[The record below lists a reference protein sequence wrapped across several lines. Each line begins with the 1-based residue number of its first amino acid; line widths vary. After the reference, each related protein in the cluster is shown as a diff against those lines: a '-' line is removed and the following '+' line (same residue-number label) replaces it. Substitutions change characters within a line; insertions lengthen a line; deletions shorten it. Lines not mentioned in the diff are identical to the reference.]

1 MYSTEWSDSI
11 VHMYYRA
18 DGWANGTTG
27 YGADA
32 PGPFGPMIVGTQR
45 PKPIPTPMTDALDIL
60 FASVDAADTLGL
72 NDEQLEVYMKL
83 INKNFNK
90 LLLLGEAGSGK
101 SFTIVN
107 ALAQLHRQ
115 GAKVLLCAP
124 THLARIT
131 LLNKM
136 PEDVRPYIE
145 TRTVASLL
153 GRFGFNTGDGGVGFS
168 KPKADRLG
176 GYQVIALDECS
187 MIGKSEY
194 DVLMSTGAKIVF
206 TGDFK
211 QLPAIMQKGSGMMDD
226 PMVEKFSLR
235 QQMRAPGVIHELAKR
250 NRDGVHFPTESVSD
264 AHSEVVV
271 HASRTALLE
280 RMANDIDQDPRGVDA
295 HPHYRFITH
304 RNADMY
310 EVGTLIRDVV
320 IAADLGNAHQPLV
333 KGEYLLN
340 YETCPAAYNGEV
352 VQVLDVLPDPSA
364 SHGHLWQSYKVE
376 IRGSR
381 GTCWVN
387 MVDPRKLHIADE
399 YAEQRRELLKE
410 ANKRKAFDA
419 AKSYFDEVQH
429 LANYY
434 TKAFYPFAMT
444 VHKSQGQTISHVY
457 CDTESF
463 QKASNKRALLY
474 VGLSRAS
481 ESLHTVKI
489 EEPQWKKVREVNNR
503 YKAAKVRY
511 EQLFTEPAHK
521 VRVRTGL
528 GARTSEQKLILAE
541 YLEALIADAEQAI
554 EAGETSIEQRIT
566 PEILAANLYA
576 PAQPTLEP
584 IAF

>member
-1 MYSTEWSDSI
+1 
-11 VHMYYRA
+11 
-18 DGWANGTTG
+18 
-27 YGADA
+27 
-32 PGPFGPMIVGTQR
+32 
-45 PKPIPTPMTDALDIL
+45 MTDALDIL

-83 INKNFNK
+83 INRDFTK
-90 LLLLGEAGSGK
+90 LLLMGEAGAGK
-101 SFTIVN
+101 TYVLTQ

-153 GRFGFNTGDGGVGFS
+153 GRFGFNTGDGGVAFS

-176 GYQVIALDECS
+176 GYEVIALDECS
-187 MIGKSEY
+187 MIGKGEY
-194 DVLMSTGAKIVF
+194 DTLMSSGAKIVF

-226 PMVEKFSLR
+226 PAVEKFALR
-235 QQMRAPGVIHELAKR
+235 QQMRAPGVIHELAQL

-264 AHSEVVV
+264 SHSEVVV
-271 HASRTALLE
+271 HSTRTALLE
-280 RMANDIDQDPRGVDA
+280 RMANDIANDPRGVDA

-304 RNADMY
+304 KNADMY
-310 EVGTLIRDVV
+310 EIGAFIRDLV
-320 IAADLGNAHQPLV
+320 IAAETGDASDALRP
-333 KGEYLLN
+333 GEYLLN

-352 VQVLDVLPDPSA
+352 VRVLQVQRDGAA
-364 SHGHLWQSYKVE
+364 SHGHLWESFKVE
-376 IRGSR
+376 ITGSR
-381 GTCWVN
+381 GICWVN
-387 MVDPRKLHIADE
+387 MIDPRKLHIAEE

-419 AKSYFDEVQH
+419 AKSYYDEVAH
-429 LANYY
+429 LSNYY

-444 VHKSQGQTISHVY
+444 VHKSQGQTIEHTYV
-457 CDTESF
+457 DTESF
-463 QKASNKRALLY
+463 AKASNKRALLY

-481 ESLHTVKI
+481 KSLHTVKV
-489 EEPQWKKVREVNNR
+489 EPPKWKVVREINDR
-503 YKAAKVRY
+503 YRAVKVRY
-511 EQLFTEPAHK
+511 ESMFGEPAHK

-528 GARTSEQKLILAE
+528 PARTPEQKLTLTE
-541 YLEALIADAEQAI
+541 YMEALIADGEQAI
-554 EAGETSIEQRIT
+554 EAGESSVSQIVT
-566 PEILAANLYA
+566 PAIPANA
-576 PAQPTLEP
+576 FTTRVSAEPTLEF
-584 IAF
+584 IEF

>member
-1 MYSTEWSDSI
+1 MT
-11 VHMYYRA
+11 
-18 DGWANGTTG
+18 
-27 YGADA
+27 
-32 PGPFGPMIVGTQR
+32 
-45 PKPIPTPMTDALDIL
+45 TDALDIL

-83 INKNFNK
+83 INKDFTK
-90 LLLLGEAGSGK
+90 LLLMGEAGAGK
-101 SFTIVN
+101 TYVLTQ

-153 GRFGFNTGDGGVGFS
+153 GRFGFNTGDGGVAFS

-176 GYQVIALDECS
+176 GYEVIALDECS
-187 MIGKSEY
+187 MIGKGEY
-194 DVLMSTGAKIVF
+194 DTLMSSGAKIVF

-226 PMVEKFSLR
+226 PAVEKFALR
-235 QQMRAPGVIHELAKR
+235 QQMRAPGVIHELAQL
-250 NRDGVHFPTESVSD
+250 NRDGVHFPERSVSD
-264 AHSEVVV
+264 DHSEVVV
-271 HASRTALLE
+271 HSTRTALLE
-280 RMANDIDQDPRGVDA
+280 RMANDIANDPRGVDA

-304 RNADMY
+304 KNADMY
-310 EVGTLIRDVV
+310 EIGAFIRDLA
-320 IAADLGNAHQPLV
+320 IASDLGNSHQPLV

-352 VQVLDVLPDPSA
+352 VQVLDVMPDPAA

-381 GTCWVN
+381 GICWVN
-387 MVDPRKLHIADE
+387 MVDPKKLHVAEE
-399 YAEQRRELLKE
+399 YADQRRELLKE

-419 AKSYFDEVQH
+419 AKSYYDEVQH
-429 LANYY
+429 LSNYY

-444 VHKSQGQTISHVY
+444 VHKSQGQTIEHTYV
-457 CDTESF
+457 DTESF
-463 QKASNKRALLY
+463 AKASNKRALLY

-481 ESLHTVKI
+481 VSLHTVKV
-489 EEPQWKKVREVNNR
+489 EAPRWKVIREINDR
-503 YKAAKVRY
+503 YKAVKVRY
-511 EQLFTEPAHK
+511 ESMFGEPAHK

-528 GARTSEQKLILAE
+528 PARTPEQKLTLAE
-541 YLEALIADAEQAI
+541 YMEALIADAEQAT
-554 EAGETSIEQRIT
+554 ERGESSISQIVT
-566 PEILAANLYA
+566 PAILATAFTA
-576 PAQPTLEP
+576 SVPTLEE